1 MSNNKKLTDMKK
13 LITLWMLALL
23 PLCLSAQADAKAGE
37 ILDKAIANLSD
48 KDGIRVDFVGTEN
61 GFLLL
66 KGEKFYLNSNRL
78 QSWYDGKTQ
87 WSYMADAGEV
97 NISNPTS
104 EELQGINPYFILK
117 GYRNNY
123 NYSYKGNLMKNGVKG
138 HEIILTSKGAN
149 NREIIRMNISNIG
162 HPMSIRIEQ
171 NGQAVSDI
179 NIISFKDNQK
189 LEDSMFRFNQS
200 LYPGVETIDLR

>member
-1 MSNNKKLTDMKK
+1 MLNNKKLTDMKK

-23 PLCLSAQADAKAGE
+23 PLCLSAQADAKAEE

-66 KGEKFYLNSNRL
+66 KGEKFYLNINQL

-87 WSYMADAGEV
+87 WSYMANAGEV
-97 NISNPTS
+97 NISNPTT

-123 NYSYKGNLMKNGVKG
+123 NYSYQGNQTKNGVKG
-138 HEIILTSKGAN
+138 HDITLTPKRTN
-149 NREIIRMNISNIG
+149 NREIIRMHISNIG
-162 HPMSIRIEQ
+162 HPLSIRIEQ
-171 NGQAVSDI
+171 NGQVVSNI
-179 NIISFKDNQK
+179 NITSFREKQK
-189 LEDSMFRFNQS
+189 LEDGMFRFNQS
-200 LYPGVETIDLR
+200 LYPDVEVIDLR